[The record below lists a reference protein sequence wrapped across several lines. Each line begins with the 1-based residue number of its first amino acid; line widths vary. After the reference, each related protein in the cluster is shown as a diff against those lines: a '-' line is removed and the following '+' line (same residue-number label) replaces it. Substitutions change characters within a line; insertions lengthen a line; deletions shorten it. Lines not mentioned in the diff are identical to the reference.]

1 MKDKFGREIN
11 YLRISVTDRCNL
23 RCTYCMPA
31 EGFANLIPRQDI
43 LTFEEIIRLA
53 KAAAAIGIYKIRLTG
68 GEPLVR
74 HSIVDLIREL
84 HAIDGIREIAI
95 TTNAIL
101 LEDMAEDLKK
111 AGVDRVNISLDTFD
125 EEKFRTITRGGDLKK
140 VMRGIEAAERVGLTP
155 IKINCVAL
163 KGFNDDEFADF
174 VEMTRDR
181 DIQVRFIEYMPIGTA
196 DPGASYEYISD
207 QDILSMFPELEP
219 DEPEEYSVAVNYSLP
234 GAKGKVGFISAIS
247 HHFCATCNKMRLTSD
262 GKIKPCL
269 HSNEEI
275 DMKTVLRTGT
285 DEEVKEALIETLGHK
300 VEHHLLNEGAAPI
313 VRAMNK
319 IGG

>member
-23 RCTYCMPA
+23 RCKYCMPA

-43 LTFEEIIRLA
+43 LSFEEIIRLA
-53 KAAAAIGIYKIRLTG
+53 KAAAEIGIYKIRLTG

-74 HSIVDLIREL
+74 HSIIDLVREL
-84 HAIDGIREIAI
+84 HTIDGIREIAI

-101 LEDMAEDLKK
+101 LEDMAEDLKE
-111 AGVDRVNISLDTFD
+111 AGLDRVNISLDTFN
-125 EEKFRTITRGGDLKK
+125 EEKFAEITRGGNLEK
-140 VMRGIEAAERVGLTP
+140 VIRGIEAAEKAGLTP

-163 KGFNDDEFADF
+163 KGFNDDEFGDF
-174 VEMTRDR
+174 VRLTKDR

-196 DPGASYEYISD
+196 DPGASYGYISD
-207 QDILSMFPELEP
+207 QDILAMFPELEP
-219 DEPEEYSVAVNYSLP
+219 VEQEDYSVAVNYRLP
-234 GAKGKVGFISAIS
+234 GAKGQVGFISAIS
-247 HHFCATCNKMRLTSD
+247 NHFCASCNKIRLTSD

-275 DMKTVLRTGT
+275 EMKEVLRSGT
-285 DEEVKEALIETLGHK
+285 DEEVKAALIETLGHK
-300 VEHHLLNEGAAPI
+300 VEHHLLNDGAAPI
-313 VRAMNK
+313 VREMNK

>member
-1 MKDKFGREIN
+1 
-11 YLRISVTDRCNL
+11 
-23 RCTYCMPA
+23 MPA
-31 EGFANLIPRQDI
+31 EGFANLIPRDDI
-43 LTFEEIIRLA
+43 LSFEEIVRLA
-53 KAAAAIGIYKIRLTG
+53 RAAADIGIYKIRLTG

-74 HSIVDLIREL
+74 HSILELIREL
-84 HAIDGIREIAI
+84 HAIEGIREIAI

-101 LEDMAEDLKK
+101 LEDMAEDLKA

-125 EEKFRTITRGGDLKK
+125 EEKFRHITRGGDLNK
-140 VMRGIEAAERVGLTP
+140 VLRGIEAAQRVGLTP

-174 VEMTRDR
+174 VNMTRDR
-181 DIQVRFIEYMPIGTA
+181 DIQVRFIEYMPIGSA
-196 DPGASYEYISD
+196 DPGDSYQYISD
-207 QDILSMFPELEP
+207 QDILAMFPELEP
-219 DEPEEYSVAVNYSLP
+219 ATQEKYSVAVNYRLP

-247 HHFCATCNKMRLTSD
+247 NHFCASCNKIRLTSD

-275 DMKTVLRTGT
+275 EMKAVLRAGT
-285 DEEVKEALIETLGHK
+285 DEEVREALIETLGHK
-300 VEHHLLNEGAAPI
+300 VEHHLLNDGAAPI
-313 VRAMNK
+313 TREMNK